1 MYVSRYTE
9 KLKPARKSGV
19 VRSAFTGASGGI
31 TFVIMYTVYGV
42 GFWYGVKLIFDD
54 IERCRGE
61 WVCTNE
67 YTPENLVIIFFSV
80 LLGGFQIGQSAPY
93 AEALSQGMSGLGSS
107 FKKI

>member
-1 MYVSRYTE
+1 
-9 KLKPARKSGV
+9 
-19 VRSAFTGASGGI
+19 
-31 TFVIMYTVYGV
+31 MYTVYGV

-61 WVCTNE
+61 WVCSNE

-93 AEALSQGMSGLGSS
+93 AEALSQGRSGR
-107 FKKI
+107 

>member
-1 MYVSRYTE
+1 
-9 KLKPARKSGV
+9 
-19 VRSAFTGASGGI
+19 
-31 TFVIMYTVYGV
+31 MYTVYGV

-61 WVCTNE
+61 WVCSNE

-93 AEALSQGMSGLGSS
+93 AEALSQGSSRREGCSCSQGLG
-107 FKKI
+107 IAPRVLE